1 MSLTK
6 YFASSKKRDL
16 SSEQSE
22 GGNDTKKKKER
33 EDSSTTSF
41 SENDNVF
48 LEGLK
53 SNDCCSILVNCF
65 KTIQENWGKLRTNSW
80 RIVELESKV
89 VSLST
94 KVGKIEYTAEKMEQ
108 Y

>member
-1 MSLTK
+1 MIQ
-6 YFASSKKRDL
+6 KKR
-16 SSEQSE
+16 
-22 GGNDTKKKKER
+22 ER
-33 EDSSTTSF
+33 DSSTTSF

-53 SNDCCSILVNCF
+53 SNDCCSILVNYF
-65 KTIQENWGKLRTNSW
+65 KTIQENCGKLRTDSG

-94 KVGKIEYTAEKMEQ
+94 KVEKLEYTAEKMEQ

>member
-22 GGNDTKKKKER
+22 GGNDTKKKRER

-65 KTIQENWGKLRTNSW
+65 KTIQEN
-80 RIVELESKV
+80 
-89 VSLST
+89 
-94 KVGKIEYTAEKMEQ
+94 
-108 Y
+108 